1 MTANTGGCKMTVV
14 AGHIF
19 TTYKLA
25 RVGSKNDYTILGKFN
40 FNLRCAH
47 RIFVS

>member
-1 MTANTGGCKMTVV
+1 MTANTGGGCKMTVV

-25 RVGSKNDYTILGKFN
+25 RVGSKNDFGE
-40 FNLRCAH
+40 
-47 RIFVS
+47 V